1 MSDFVKITS
10 IVTDLARRVRELHAV
25 AWVHCTCSAS
35 QGGWYASSH
44 MLNITTATYSDPF
57 SALEELEQHI
67 RFREDA
73 DANLAK
79 TLGLEAAE

>member
-10 IVTDLARRVRELHAV
+10 IVTDLSRRVRELHGT
-25 AWVHCTCSAS
+25 AWVTVQCSAS
-35 QGGWYASSH
+35 VGGWYSTSH
-44 MLNITTATYSDPF
+44 MLRIETATYSDPF
-57 SALEELEQHI
+57 SALEEMEQHI

>member
-10 IVTDLARRVRELHAV
+10 IVTDLSRRVHELRAS
-25 AWVHCTCSAS
+25 AWVNVTCSAS

-44 MLNITTATYSDPF
+44 MLAITSSTYSDPF

-79 TLGLEAAE
+79 TLGMEAAE